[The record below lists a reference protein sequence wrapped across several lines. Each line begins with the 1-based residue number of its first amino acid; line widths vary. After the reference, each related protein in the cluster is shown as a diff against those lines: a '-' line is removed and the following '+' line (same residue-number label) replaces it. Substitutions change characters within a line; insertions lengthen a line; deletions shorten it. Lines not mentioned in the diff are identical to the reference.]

1 MADASSDNLV
11 LDPGNPRVNKIHV
24 GTSPYDASYS
34 DYVHALGPIF
44 SVLMTQIQDMEE
56 GHTREAH
63 RKQFAN
69 LMVNNWLREWG
80 DESARLET
88 SGEKRGECKDL
99 IAHIVMESSMSS
111 YLSIK
116 GLQPALDFET
126 PWEGQLQTA
135 LEKSRF
141 TQWKEPQFAQRLQP
155 FTPTPLEDPAIE
167 ALKGL
172 SWEEGCEKVMQECR
186 VKPESQ
192 KEERKVEEV
201 GRQGRGETWVHMY
214 H

>member
-1 MADASSDNLV
+1 MADADSNNLV
-11 LDPGNPRVNKIHV
+11 LDPGNPRVNEISV

-44 SVLMTQIQDMEE
+44 SVLMSQIQDME
-56 GHTREAH
+56 GPTREAH

-69 LMVNNWLREWG
+69 RVVNTWLGEWG
-80 DESARLET
+80 DESVRLET
-88 SGEKRGECKDL
+88 SGEKRSECKD
-99 IAHIVMESSMSS
+99 IITHIVMESSMAA

-126 PWEGQLQTA
+126 PWEDQLQTV

-141 TQWKEPQFAQRLQP
+141 TRWKEAEYAQRLQP
-155 FTPTPLEDPAIE
+155 SEPLEDPAIE
-167 ALKGL
+167 ALRGL
-172 SWEEGCEKVMQECR
+172 SWEEGCKKLMQECR
-186 VKPESQ
+186 KESGIQ
-192 KEERKVEEV
+192 KEKRKVEE
-201 GRQGRGETWVHMY
+201 GRTETWVHLY

>member
-1 MADASSDNLV
+1 MADADSDNLV
-11 LDPGNPRVNKIHV
+11 LDPGNPRVNAINV

-56 GHTREAH
+56 GPTRDGH
-63 RKQFAN
+63 RKRFAEH
-69 LMVNNWLREWG
+69 VVDNWLGEWG

-88 SGEKRGECKDL
+88 SGQKRGECKDL
-99 IAHIVMESSMSS
+99 ITHIVMESSMCS

-126 PWEGQLQTA
+126 PWENQLQTA

-141 TQWKEPQFAQRLQP
+141 TRWKEPEFAQRLQP
-155 FTPTPLEDPAIE
+155 STPLEDPAIE
-167 ALKGL
+167 DLRGL
-172 SWEEGCEKVMQECR
+172 SWEEGCEKLMRECR
-186 VKPESQ
+186 KEPECQ
-192 KEERKVEEV
+192 KEKRMVEEI
-201 GRQGRGETWVHMY
+201 GGQGRAETWMY
-214 H
+214 SYH